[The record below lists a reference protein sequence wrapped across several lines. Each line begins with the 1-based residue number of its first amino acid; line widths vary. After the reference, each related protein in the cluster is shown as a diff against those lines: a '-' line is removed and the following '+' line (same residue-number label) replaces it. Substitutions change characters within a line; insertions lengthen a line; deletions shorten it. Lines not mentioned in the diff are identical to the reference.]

1 MKKHT
6 IEHQGREIV
15 FEVQRKK
22 VKNVN
27 LRVRNDSS
35 VVVSAPERVPD
46 VFIIQFVRDKAPWII
61 DSIRRLDQKRGLS
74 RDREYKSGEII
85 NYLGRQYRLEVLPAP
100 GKEKACLKRD
110 CLELSVWDCDDFARK
125 EKLLRTWFREQAAI
139 VFQESL
145 DRMLTL
151 FNSHA
156 RLKRPQL
163 TIRTMKTRWG
173 SCSWNRQ
180 RITLNT
186 RLISYPMESTDYV
199 VLHELTHFRYQR
211 HDQDFYAFLSLLMPD
226 WKARKEKLNSA
237 TGW

>member
-1 MKKHT
+1 MKKHI
-6 IEHQGREIV
+6 IEHQGWKIT
-15 FEVQRKK
+15 FAVQRKN

-27 LRVRNDSS
+27 LRVRNDCS
-35 VVVSAPERVPD
+35 VIVSASEKVPAF
-46 VFIIQFVRDKAPWII
+46 FIENFVREKAPWII
-61 DSIRRLDQKRGLS
+61 KNIKKFDQKKDLS
-74 RDREYKSGEII
+74 RDRECKSGEII
-85 NYLGRQYRLEVLPAP
+85 KYLGRQYRLLVLPAS
-100 GKEKACLKRD
+100 GKEEAFLKRD
-110 CLELSVWDCDDFARK
+110 CLQLSVWDCDDFARK
-125 EKLLRTWFREQAAI
+125 EKLLGTWFKEQAAI

-145 DRMLTL
+145 DRMLEL
-151 FNSHA
+151 FNNYA
-156 RLKRPQL
+156 RLKRPHL

-186 RLISYPMESTDYV
+186 RLISYPMEYTDYV

-226 WKARKEKLNSA
+226 WKVRKESLNSA